1 MKPRIKRQYTR
12 RMYRIRMGNGYI
24 QVNYIH
30 NKSKGNP
37 KDVIQL
43 EILNESQEHTELNM
57 RPDEAVL
64 ISAGLNFVAGL
75 KLSGIIDEN
84 S

>member
-1 MKPRIKRQYTR
+1 MK
-12 RMYRIRMGNGYI
+12 NGYI
-24 QVNYIH
+24 RVNYIY

-37 KDVIQL
+37 QDVIQL

-64 ISAGLNFVAGL
+64 IAGGLNFVTGL
-75 KLSGIIDEN
+75 KLSGIIDET